1 MLIQMMVRV
10 MKATTGDRI
19 YVEVWENFFL
29 EKATFMVTLEG
40 GRVLR

>member
-10 MKATTGDRI
+10 MKATAGDRI
-19 YVEVWENFFL
+19 YIEVWENFFL
-29 EKATFMVTLEG
+29 EKATFMLTLEG